1 MRVTYQS
8 TMSFACGMVG
18 RGTCWQ
24 EQWLTPAG
32 CCCPSCCC
40 SLQALLLGKAGSQCE
55 AVPEARH
62 WSFAE
67 LEAQLDRISTGI
79 DMVRQEQAAAHGGE
93 QRQLAALAGQAG
105 ALVQRAAQLLA
116 TAKQKAGNT
125 LRYLGDEVA
134 AEPGFCATEPRRM
147 LSDVGDFLALLHKA
161 HADGGRM
168 EVCIE
173 TLRQQRESEQ
183 RAAAEAAAAAAAA
196 KQEAEEATEAAEK
209 QETAEGASDAAEAAE
224 QQPEGKAALEQQ
236 QHVGSG

>member
-1 MRVTYQS
+1 
-8 TMSFACGMVG
+8 
-18 RGTCWQ
+18 
-24 EQWLTPAG
+24 
-32 CCCPSCCC
+32 
-40 SLQALLLGKAGSQCE
+40 
-55 AVPEARH
+55 VPEARH

-209 QETAEGASDAAEAAE
+209 QATAEGASDAAEAAE